1 MTKPIFSPLL
11 HPHIPIQDVY
21 QIILEYLCKKKN
33 WFKAHHIMQKTPVLY
48 DCMVHFC
55 NQNNK
60 ENPFLFSNRC
70 WSYAAKYNCKEIIPF
85 LIQIKLPGFSS
96 YDLTLAAEFG
106 NVDCFLLLKS
116 FFESC
121 KQSDKQREEY
131 QSALSLQKAAFN
143 GHVEMVQVLME
154 DKSQF
159 KNNAKAVE
167 LACQAGHL
175 QVLQLLL
182 DQGHTSNLTF
192 KVALEYNQKV
202 VLDFLCQRQRSS
214 SMTTRI
220 KPKLLVTKHKHEQLV
235 RWLKGHDYY

>member
-1 MTKPIFSPLL
+1 MTKSLFSPLL
-11 HPHIPIQDVY
+11 HPLIPIQDVY
-21 QIILEYLCKKKN
+21 QIILEYLCENKN
-33 WFKAHHIMQKTPVLY
+33 WFKAHYIMQKKPVLY

-55 NQNNK
+55 LSSNQQ
-60 ENPFLFSNRC
+60 NPFLFSDRC
-70 WSYAAKYNCKEIIPF
+70 WYSAAKYNCKEIIPF

-96 YDLTLAAEFG
+96 YDLTVAAEFG

-116 FFESC
+116 FYGSSET
-121 KQSDKQREEY
+121 
-131 QSALSLQKAAFN
+131 QSALSLQKSAFN

-175 QVLQLLL
+175 QVVQLLL
-182 DQGHTSNLTF
+182 DRGHSSNLTF
-192 KVALEYNQKV
+192 KVAVEYNQKV
-202 VLDFLCQRQRSS
+202 ILDFLCERQRSS

-235 RWLKGHDYY
+235 RWLKDHDYY

>member
-1 MTKPIFSPLL
+1 MTKSLFSPLL
-11 HPHIPIQDVY
+11 HPLIPIQDVY
-21 QIILEYLCKKKN
+21 QIILEYLCKKN
-33 WFKAHHIMQKTPVLY
+33 YWFKAHYIMQKNPVLY

-55 NQNNK
+55 LNSKQQ
-60 ENPFLFSNRC
+60 NPFLFSNRC
-70 WSYAAKYNCKEIIPF
+70 WSFAAKYNCKEIIPF

-106 NVDCFLLLKS
+106 NVDCFFLLKS
-116 FFESC
+116 FYGSSET
-121 KQSDKQREEY
+121 

-159 KNNAKAVE
+159 RNNAKAVE

-182 DQGHTSNLTF
+182 DRGHSSNLTF

-202 VLDFLCQRQRSS
+202 VLDFLCERQRSS

-235 RWLKGHDYY
+235 RWLKDHDYY